1 MKNTALA
8 IAAIIIAVC
17 IGFGIPLASAK
28 IQDNALLNGTESLNK
43 AEATLGLNGRGSIS
57 LAQKFVLVGIND
69 GIYSADLSEGKY
81 MLASQAAEKAREYA
95 EMLERFGIR
104 CVHLQSAEYLE
115 EAPQPKLVVD
125 DSGELPSIIV
135 WSVTIYDENGSM
147 TFTIDDETGTL
158 LALTY
163 YANDYTGWTEAQPV
177 QPDIALLRDIA
188 DTFAALI
195 GANINSVS
203 PAENIRPYYT
213 DYIFINA
220 VFADGQ
226 EIGGESDDDKMSN
239 ALLLRICDKGYS
251 FNHEMYG

>member
-8 IAAIIIAVC
+8 MASIIIAVC

-28 IQDNALLNGTESLNK
+28 IQDNSLLNGTESLNK
-43 AEATLGLNGRGSIS
+43 AEAALDSNGRDSIS
-57 LAQKFVLVGIND
+57 LAQKFVLVGVND

-95 EMLERFGIR
+95 EMLGKFDIR
-104 CVHLQSAEYLE
+104 CVDLRSTEYQE
-115 EAPQPKLVVD
+115 GIPQPMLIVD

-147 TFTIDDETGTL
+147 IFILDDETGVL
-158 LALTY
+158 LALSY
-163 YANDYTGWTEAQPV
+163 YADDYTCWAEAQPV
-177 QPDIALLRDIA
+177 QPDIELLRRIA
-188 DTFAALI
+188 DSFAALI
-195 GANINSVS
+195 DASINSVA
-203 PAENIRPYYT
+203 PAENIRTCYT

-226 EIGGESDDDKMSN
+226 EIGGESDDERMSS

-251 FNHEMYG
+251 FNHELYG